1 MSIKFRNEV
10 TMRPIETVMPY
21 YRNAKLHD
29 EEQIKK
35 IAAQIATVGW
45 DQPIVVDTQ
54 GIIIKGHGRLAAAK
68 SLGLT
73 EVPVIVSDISE
84 KEARLA
90 RIADNKVAESGWD
103 NDMLAQELADL
114 KALGESLDLSAFESK
129 EVDEVLNEYD
139 RKTNPRNETEDE
151 IPEVK
156 ETTVKLGDLYQLGNH
171 RLFCG
176 DATKKEDVE
185 RLMGGEKSDMVFTS
199 PPYSDQREY
208 GGNDLSISTLK
219 KFITVGAQY
228 TEIFVI
234 NLGLKRSSGEIVQY
248 WDEYISEAKHC
259 NLKLLSWNVWDRSG
273 EGGSIGNMTADFP
286 IQHEFIFILGTD
298 VETNRFIPNKSAG
311 RETKTTYR
319 QSDGS
324 LKKSFW
330 KTHGLGKL
338 GTVIK
343 TEIEKGK
350 SEIKHP
356 AKFPVSLPENY
367 IKALTDN
374 LGMIYEPFCGSGS
387 TLIACEKTNRKCFGM
402 EIDPQYCQ
410 VIIDRW
416 EKYSGQK
423 AVLLEA
429 GPQATELPTDL
440 ISEPIVSLEE
450 PPVLT

>member
-114 KALGESLDLSAFESK
+114 KALGESLDLSAFETK

-139 RKTNPRNETEDE
+139 RKTNPRNESEDE
-151 IPEVK
+151 VPEVK

-171 RLFCG
+171 RLLCG

-185 RLMGGEKSDMVFTS
+185 RLMGGEKADMVFTD
-199 PPYSDQREY
+199 PPYGMNLDTDYSSMVQKH
-208 GGNDLSISTLK
+208 GGKGQVFRRVHGDSTPFDPSHLLELCDEMFLFGADYYAK
-219 KFITVGAQY
+219 K
-228 TEIFVI
+228 
-234 NLGLKRSSGEIVQY
+234 LP
-248 WDEYISEAKHC
+248 
-259 NLKLLSWNVWDRSG
+259 
-273 EGGSIGNMTADFP
+273 EGGSWIVWDKRESERTGSQMGASMYGSAFELCWSKKNHKRMIARILWAGGVGEGISEDRRGRNNQLVRSHPTQKP
-286 IQHEFIFILGTD
+286 ISLAEWFFEQWGKD
-298 VETNRFIPNKSAG
+298 KTNIVDL
-311 RETKTTYR
+311 Y
-319 QSDGS
+319 
-324 LKKSFW
+324 L
-330 KTHGLGKL
+330 
-338 GTVIK
+338 
-343 TEIEKGK
+343 
-350 SEIKHP
+350 
-356 AKFPVSLPENY
+356 
-367 IKALTDN
+367 
-374 LGMIYEPFCGSGS
+374 GSGS
-387 TLIACEKTNRKCFGM
+387 TLIACEKTNRKCMGC
-402 EIDPQYCQ
+402 EIDPLYCA
-410 VIIDRW
+410 VIIERW
-416 EKYSGQK
+416 EKFTGKK
-423 AVLLEA
+423 ATLIENLQTLEMTSDGSEVLLETPLDPA
-429 GPQATELPTDL
+429 LFT
-440 ISEPIVSLEE
+440 
-450 PPVLT
+450 